1 MAETCKPD
9 FCSRCPINHVT
20 RGYVPPQVKPTH
32 KLLVGEAAG
41 ENEAN
46 SGVPFVGKAGM
57 YLNTM
62 LKKADQP
69 RDQWNVI
76 NVIGCQPP
84 GNVFPGSDAWTFTD
98 KKDALT
104 AVDYCRQKHLLPFL
118 RSKQWEKVVALGGE
132 ALKATTNRT
141 GISIWRGSPLPAN
154 WRGDKKP
161 LVMPV
166 YHPSYIGRMSQF
178 YGISVNDLKKS
189 LVVPEITRH
198 FNDTSAL
205 TTYHPQRFAFDLEW
219 DAQGNITIC
228 GISDKPHEAWVFA
241 WDDRFIP
248 YLKNLF
254 ENATD
259 LIGWNIVSAD
269 LPHFER
275 LKWNIT
281 AKLHDTM
288 LKQHLVQPDFR
299 HSLAFASSVFTN
311 APFWKG
317 RAKTEDDES
326 AEGVAGAP
334 EYKTWDKAWAI
345 PISAGGYG
353 GCTSEEEAF
362 YLYNAYD
369 TCRSYEIEFPI
380 DMALKQMDME
390 HVYWDV
396 SLPVALIC
404 REITRDGWKLDS
416 SRIASIQA
424 ELDEKIQRLDK
435 LLPEGLRTYLVD
447 QTRLVDA
454 PPNTYKPKTKKC
466 RKCKAEVLFE
476 SPGDQTCAC
485 GAILNSGNLNTYKK
499 IRIPVKEQVI
509 PWNSPAAIK
518 EYAMAQGLKPGTNAK
533 TQADT
538 VDQHIR
544 QQWAKTNKEFA
555 ILNELTKAAT
565 LRKTFAK
572 DALTNESRM
581 YFNILVHGT
590 AEGRVSSSGQRKGID
605 LNIQNQPKA
614 IRKIYIGDTPEDGI
628 YNHDYVSG
636 ENTLT
641 AWFSQD
647 YERLERM
654 RSEPDFDEHAE
665 LGRVL
670 FNCDCGKGTENEYL
684 RRPAKIVNHGMGYG
698 MGRVKLLSELH
709 NAGFLHYTL
718 ADSRE
723 FIERWR
729 VTNAKTHEWQKQV
742 IAQVEKD
749 GYLKNPFGRT
759 RWFHSRDWA
768 GKALAF
774 LPASTLADIT
784 LRSMIALYPDR
795 FAHVISRLEL
805 GVARAL
811 PSTWKLRCQVH
822 DSLVTLGDDRDKD
835 QANEVVSAVM
845 SQPWK
850 ALGGFHLLVESEYSG
865 KGGSWGDCK

>member
-9 FCSRCPINHVT
+9 FCSQCPINHVT

-46 SGVPFVGKAGM
+46 SGKPFVGKAGM

-62 LKKADQP
+62 LKKAGQP
-69 RDQWNVI
+69 REEWNVI
-76 NVIGCQPP
+76 NVIGCHPP
-84 GNVFPGSDAWTFTD
+84 DNVFPTSEKWTATS
-98 KKDALT
+98 KKAAHE
-104 AVDYCRQKHLLPFL
+104 AVAYCEMVHLRPFL
-118 RSKQWEKVVALGGE
+118 RSKNWEKVVALGGE
-132 ALKATTNRT
+132 ALRATTDRT
-141 GISIWRGSPLPAN
+141 GITIWRGSPLPAK
-154 WRGDKKP
+154 WRADKTP

-178 YGISVNDLKKS
+178 YGISVNDLSKS
-189 LVVPEITRH
+189 LAVPEVKTH
-198 FNDTSAL
+198 FNDMSAL
-205 TTYHPQRFAFDLEW
+205 ESYKPKKFAFDLEW
-219 DAQGNITIC
+219 DRDGNITIC
-228 GISDKPHEAWVFA
+228 GIADSPNEAWVFA
-241 WDDRFIP
+241 WDDRFKD
-248 YLKNLF
+248 YLKDLF

-269 LPHFER
+269 LPHFDR
-275 LKWNIT
+275 LQWNIT

-288 LKQHLVQPDFR
+288 LKQHLIQPDFR

-334 EYKTWDKAWAI
+334 EYKTWDKRWAI
-345 PISAGGYG
+345 PREHGGYG
-353 GCTSEEEAF
+353 GCSSEEEAF

-380 DMALKQMDME
+380 DLALKKQGME

-424 ELDEKIQRLDK
+424 ELDETIERLDK
-435 LLPEGLRTYLVD
+435 LLPEGLRTYTVD
-447 QTRLVDA
+447 KTRMVDA

-466 RKCKAEVLFE
+466 RACKEEVLFE
-476 SPGDQTCAC
+476 QPGEQTCTC
-485 GAILNSGNLNTYKK
+485 GNVLESGKLNVFKK
-499 IRIPVKEQVI
+499 IKIPVKEQVI

-518 EYAMAQGLKPGTNAK
+518 EYAKTQGLKPGTNAK

-538 VDQHIR
+538 VDKHVR

-555 ILNELTKAAT
+555 LLNELTKAAT

-614 IRKIYIGDTPEDGI
+614 IRKIYIGDNPDEGI
-628 YNHDYVSG
+628 FNHDYVSG

-641 AWFSQD
+641 AWFSED
-647 YERLERM
+647 HERLERM

-670 FNCDCGKGTENEYL
+670 FNCDCSKGSDGEYL
-684 RRPAKIVNHGMGYG
+684 RKPAKIVNHGMGYG
-698 MGRVKLLSELH
+698 MGKIKLLSELH
-709 NAGFLHYTL
+709 KAGFLHYTVN
-718 ADSRE
+718 DSKE
-723 FIERWR
+723 FIDLWR
-729 VTNAKTHEWQKQV
+729 VTNAKTHEWQKRV

-749 GYLKNPFGRT
+749 GFLRNPFGRT

-784 LRSMIALYPDR
+784 LRAMIALYPDR
-795 FAHVISRLEL
+795 FAREISRLGL
-805 GVARAL
+805 GVARQL

-822 DSLVTLGDDRDKD
+822 DSLVTLGHHD
-835 QANEVVSAVM
+835 QRAEADEAVSAVM

-850 ALGGFHLLVESEYSG
+850 ELGGFHLLVDSEYSG